1 MKPALR
7 LAIDGNEANTQNRVG
22 SNVYAFE
29 LLRALSEQVEAR
41 NIDATVLLSAEP
53 SEHLPVES
61 ANWHYLVIK
70 PSKYWTQWAAPLY
83 LDQHKADFDLFFT
96 PSHYAPR
103 GCAIPYVSS
112 VMDTAYVAY
121 PAEFKLKDR
130 MQLTNWTAYS
140 VKHAKKVIA
149 ISQFT
154 KRCIQQVYG
163 RSAKDIVVAYPGV
176 RVDSEKISASDK
188 RKYLQEKNITD
199 PFFLYVGTIQPRKRL
214 SYLIEAFEQLSDQA
228 LQANSRYRPRKGK
241 APPLPQ
247 LVIAGKVGWL
257 AAPIVARVNQSR
269 FVKNIRML
277 GYISNQ
283 EKQILLQQAKALVL
297 IGRHEGFGIPPL
309 EAMQAGTIPIVART
323 GSLTEVVGPAGMLVA
338 ADDSLQLVNKMSLV
352 LSQTARERAT
362 WVAKG
367 HDQVKLFSWE
377 NSADIVLDTLE
388 SCLGDT
394 A

>member
-1 MKPALR
+1 MTPALR
-7 LAIDGNEANTQNRVG
+7 LAIDGNEANTHNRVG

-29 LLRALSEQVEAR
+29 LLHAMSKQVEPRA
-41 NIDATVLLSAEP
+41 IVATVLLAADPREQM
-53 SEHLPVES
+53 PVES
-61 ANWHYLVIK
+61 PNWHYQVIK

-83 LDQHKADFDLFFT
+83 LDQHKTDFDVFFT

-103 GCAIPYVSS
+103 DCAIPYVSS

-130 MQLTNWTAYS
+130 LQLTNWTAYS
-140 VKHAKKVIA
+140 VKHAKKVVA

-176 RVDSEKISASDK
+176 RVDSEKIAASDK
-188 RKYLQEKNITD
+188 RRYLQEKNITD

-214 SYLIEAFEQLSDQA
+214 SYLIEAFEQLSDQIGR
-228 LQANSRYRPRKGK
+228 ANSRYRPRQGK
-241 APPLPQ
+241 APPLPH
-247 LVIAGKVGWL
+247 LVIAGKVGWQ
-257 AAPIVARVNQSR
+257 AAPIVARVKQSR
-269 FVKNIRML
+269 YVRNIHLL
-277 GYISNQ
+277 GYVSDR
-283 EKQILLQQAKALVL
+283 EKQILLQQAQALVL

-352 LSQTARERAT
+352 LAQSPRERAA

-367 HDQVKLFSWE
+367 REQVKLFSWDT
-377 NSADIVLDTLE
+377 SADIVLDTLE
-388 SCLGDT
+388 SCLEDG